1 MSRPRIRGICVTRVF
16 FGGCSP
22 CAGVA
27 VGVAVAD
34 RVCLPLLEVAG
45 TWPPRVRL
53 EGKHGHDRQ
62 SGAKTTGSPAT
73 TWWCLG
79 LQCYVVVVCCF
90 YVGGNLLSHTLP
102 SAVPSARAGLAS
114 GFGMGPGVSLPLSTT
129 DKHPRHA
136 TCVAL
141 TWRVLCQILHSGREQ
156 QEFFIVSLRCVAPKP
171 FFGFGVCLFWP
182 ISTSSLNILQC
193 FQVWP
198 INPIVFRGPCSETSS

>member
-1 MSRPRIRGICVTRVF
+1 MYELLKNREAVDSMPHLRFRLRL
-16 FGGCSP
+16 SP
-22 CAGVA
+22 ARRKA
-27 VGVAVAD
+27 
-34 RVCLPLLEVAG
+34 R
-45 TWPPRVRL
+45 
-53 EGKHGHDRQ
+53 HDRRRVLPSVCQ
-62 SGAKTTGSPAT
+62 DRKKTACREEACSSRQAAFK
-73 TWWCLG
+73 
-79 LQCYVVVVCCF
+79 YVVVVCCF

-129 DKHPRHA
+129 DKHPGHA

-156 QEFFIVSLRCVAPKP
+156 QELFILSLRCVAPKP

-198 INPIVFRGPCSETSS
+198 INPIVFRGPSSETSS